1 VTGPDEQDAMA
12 DQQQRESPGS
22 TGERSDPL
30 GLVTGGEGL
39 ITGTVVCAAVIA
51 ASAGHLESTASLTL
65 AIVGTVT
72 VYWLA
77 HLHALT
83 LGFAVSGGHH
93 PGIAFRH
100 ALAHT
105 WYIVAASLLPV
116 VILLL
121 AEFAGASLKAAAWAA
136 LYATIGLLG
145 VYSFLAGR
153 RGGLG
158 LWGSLASAAAGA
170 ALGGLIALLKATLH

>member
-1 VTGPDEQDAMA
+1 MTDRHQPEPTDSA
-12 DQQQRESPGS
+12 DG
-22 TGERSDPL
+22 RSDPL
-30 GLVTGGEGL
+30 GLFGGGEGL

-51 ASAGHLESTASLTL
+51 ASAGHLESTARLTL
-65 AIVGTVT
+65 SIVGAVL

-83 LGFAVSGGHH
+83 LGFAASGGHH
-93 PGIAFRH
+93 PAIAFRH

-116 VILLL
+116 GVLLV
-121 AEFAGASLKAAAWAA
+121 AEVAGATLAGAAWAA

-145 VYSFLAGR
+145 AYSFLAGR

-158 LWGSLASAAAGA
+158 WWGSLASAAAGA
-170 ALGGLIALLKATLH
+170 ALGGLIALLKAALH

>member
-1 VTGPDEQDAMA
+1 MVDQRQPEPARSA
-12 DQQQRESPGS
+12 DPRV
-22 TGERSDPL
+22 DPL

-51 ASAGHLESTASLTL
+51 ASAGHLESTARLTL
-65 AIVGTVT
+65 AIVGTVG

-77 HLHALT
+77 HLHAVT

-116 VILLL
+116 GVLLL
-121 AEFAGASLKAAAWAA
+121 AELAGASLRAAAWAA

-145 VYSFLAGR
+145 VYSFVAGR

-158 LWGSLASAAAGA
+158 WWGSLASAAAGA
-170 ALGGLIALLKATLH
+170 ALGGLIALLKAALH